1 MLNTCREREPL
12 GRGAMR
18 RAGYKG
24 DSEQGLTIQG
34 KGPRGKGTLY
44 LTTNGQEAPLL
55 IVGKWP
61 KTSGPGHKAETLVH
75 PPVKP
80 PVRRQAGPRWPWARG
95 SQPGALVHPGN
106 EKVWGWSLGHR
117 HPKAAYCDHP

>member
-1 MLNTCREREPL
+1 
-12 GRGAMR
+12 MR

-55 IVGKWP
+55 IGQVAQNV
-61 KTSGPGHKAETLVH
+61 GPGT
-75 PPVKP
+75 
-80 PVRRQAGPRWPWARG
+80 QG
-95 SQPGALVHPGN
+95 
-106 EKVWGWSLGHR
+106 
-117 HPKAAYCDHP
+117 